1 MKKEYHKPV
10 FAKADEAGS
19 ETIAD
24 KIAREKKELT
34 DAPAKQESAEPAVA
48 EKTAP
53 TEEVDD
59 EFEAAL
65 NEPDVST
72 DEDVQRAIA
81 DDDQNTAL
89 AAAFSNDSAR
99 RRSIEAAKLLRL
111 IALDFQANTPDEHG
125 VFGRGP
131 HRFTLGDLRD
141 LVGLPRA
148 R

>member
-1 MKKEYHKPV
+1 MDDKK
-10 FAKADEAGS
+10 

-24 KIAREKKELT
+24 KIAREKSELK
-34 DAPAKQESAEPAVA
+34 DAPAKSPSPESPAKEAPEAEEGLDP
-48 EKTAP
+48 
-53 TEEVDD
+53 

-72 DEDVQRAIA
+72 DDDVNAA
-81 DDDQNTAL
+81 LEDDDAEKKL
-89 AAAFSNDSAR
+89 AAALTNDSAR
-99 RRSIEAAKLLRL
+99 TRSLKAAKLLRL

-125 VFGRGP
+125 IFGRGP

-148 R
+148 H